1 MGKLEINKK
10 LKQNSLYQAAF
21 DLFTNKGFAKTTIS
35 DIVKKAEL
43 AKGTF
48 YLYFEDKYE
57 LRDKLIARK
66 AGQLFLDAYEDLI
79 EHPVSGFENQILRMI
94 DYIVEYLRKNHML
107 LQFISKNLSWGILK
121 NAFEKTVPDETQQF
135 YEYYLEL
142 MKKSS
147 VVCRQPELMLF
158 TIVELTGATCYSCIL
173 HDQPVSME
181 EYLPYL
187 HRSVHEIIRS
197 FTESDQDVL
206 IQTDTGKDA

>member
-121 NAFEKTVPDETQQF
+121 MPLKRQF
-135 YEYYLEL
+135 P
-142 MKKSS
+142 MKRSS
-147 VVCRQPELMLF
+147 FM
-158 TIVELTGATCYSCIL
+158 S
-173 HDQPVSME
+173 
-181 EYLPYL
+181 
-187 HRSVHEIIRS
+187 IIWS
-197 FTESDQDVL
+197 S
-206 IQTDTGKDA
+206 

>member
-1 MGKLEINKK
+1 
-10 LKQNSLYQAAF
+10 
-21 DLFTNKGFAKTTIS
+21 
-35 DIVKKAEL
+35 
-43 AKGTF
+43 
-48 YLYFEDKYE
+48 
-57 LRDKLIARK
+57 
-66 AGQLFLDAYEDLI
+66 
-79 EHPVSGFENQILRMI
+79 
-94 DYIVEYLRKNHML
+94 ML

-173 HDQPVSME
+173 HNQPVSME